1 MVKLGVLY
9 VQRIF
14 VAFAFC
20 QGALLFKVLENFVK
34 SFIIHAAKVKMGTF
48 AIQQSRK
55 EKKALYS
62 IFQRFSQ
69 SFFFFHGTWKKSNY
83 CHHRLYFKTSKENV
97 YHNLVKAT
105 MYLLCKKFYVEE
117 HVFSL
122 FHHTKAMS
130 SKENFTDFF
139 WSRT

>member
-1 MVKLGVLY
+1 MFRLGALY

-34 SFIIHAAKVKMGTF
+34 SFIIHAAKVKIGTF
-48 AIQQSRK
+48 AILQN
-55 EKKALYS
+55 KKKRRRQFILFFNAFHNS
-62 IFQRFSQ
+62 
-69 SFFFFHGTWKKSNY
+69 FFFHGTWKSNY

-117 HVFSL
+117 HIFSL

-130 SKENFTDFF
+130 G
-139 WSRT
+139 

>member
-34 SFIIHAAKVKMGTF
+34 SFIIHAAKVKIGTF

-55 EKKALYS
+55 KRRHFILFFNAFHNS
-62 IFQRFSQ
+62 
-69 SFFFFHGTWKKSNY
+69 FFFHGTLKSNY

-130 SKENFTDFF
+130 S
-139 WSRT
+139 